1 MHETNET
8 LNADDRSAEEMLKR
22 VKGRN
27 LAIALSLAVFVVLIF
42 TITVVRLGPDV
53 LSRPL

>member
-1 MHETNET
+1 MTDNQQKEHQT
-8 LNADDRSAEEMLKR
+8 ADEMLKR

-27 LAIALSLAVFVVLIF
+27 LAIALSLATFVVLIF
-42 TITVVRLGPDV
+42 VITIVKLGPDV